1 MAKIPYEENSIDELA
16 YEKAAKALITKDT
29 SIRKS
34 VILDEL
40 RENDIDEE
48 EKLRELR
55 EFRERSFYVNYVH

>member
-16 YEKAAKALITKDT
+16 YEKAVKALITKDT

-40 RENDIDEE
+40 REKDIDE
-48 EKLRELR
+48 KGIFRDLR
-55 EFRERSFYVNYVH
+55 EFREMSMYVNYVH

>member
-16 YEKAAKALITKDT
+16 YEKAATALITKDT

-40 RENDIDEE
+40 REKDIDE
-48 EKLRELR
+48 KGILRELR
-55 EFRERSFYVNYVH
+55 EFREMSMYVNYVH

>member
-16 YEKAAKALITKDT
+16 YEKAVKALITKDT

-40 RENDIDEE
+40 REKDIDE
-48 EKLRELR
+48 KGILRELR
-55 EFRERSFYVNYVH
+55 EFREMSMYVNYVH

>member
-55 EFRERSFYVNYVH
+55 EFRERSFYVNYAH

>member
-16 YEKAAKALITKDT
+16 YEKAVKALITKDT

-40 RENDIDEE
+40 REKDIDEKE
-48 EKLRELR
+48 IFRDLR
-55 EFRERSFYVNYVH
+55 EFREMSMYVNYVH